1 MTFLKGRFARLSVV
15 ACAALL
21 LSSCRVDQTV
31 SLAVEPNGSGKVT
44 VVITADKA
52 IVAKAPKLAEDLRTD
67 DLVEAGWKV
76 TKPVKTKAGGLTV
89 TLIRPFRNPAE
100 ANIALSQVNGPKGPL
115 HEMVVT
121 RSGKDTNSQWSLA
134 GRLEV
139 TGGLEAFID
148 DAGLA
153 LVGAAPYLANVQ
165 EAGLDLGDA
174 VGITFTATLPGEIDQ
189 STGLKGDGEVSWA
202 VPMDGSKVDIATT
215 STNVD
220 VVSSI
225 SRVGKALLL
234 GLLVLWIA
242 ATIVLLLLVG
252 NARQRRANRA
262 SPPY

>member
-1 MTFLKGRFARLSVV
+1 MSL
-15 ACAALL
+15 
-21 LSSCRVDQTV
+21 TV
-31 SLAVEPNGSGKVT
+31 KPNGSGEVT
-44 VVITADKA
+44 VVITADKD
-52 IVAKAPKLAEDLRTD
+52 IVAKAPNLAADLRTD
-67 DLVEAGWKV
+67 DLVEVGWEV
-76 TKPVKTKAGGLTV
+76 TKPVKTKTGGLTV
-89 TLIRPFRNPAE
+89 TLVRSFRNPAE

-115 HEMVVT
+115 HEMVVART
-121 RSGKDTNSQWSLA
+121 GKDTNSQWSLA

-148 DAGLA
+148 DAGLE

-174 VGITFTATLPGEIDQ
+174 VGITFTATLPGDIEQ
-189 STGLKGDGEVSWA
+189 STGVKGDGIVSWA

-225 SRVGKALLL
+225 SRVSKVLFL

-242 ATIVLLLLVG
+242 ATVILLLLVG
-252 NARQRRANRA
+252 NARQRRPR
-262 SPPY
+262 PPTRL

>member
-1 MTFLKGRFARLSVV
+1 MTRLCVV
-15 ACAALL
+15 ACAALT
-21 LSSCRVDQTV
+21 LSSCRVDQSV
-31 SLAVEPNGSGKVT
+31 SLTVKPNGSGEVT
-44 VVITADKA
+44 VVITADKN
-52 IVAKAPKLAEDLRTD
+52 IVAKAPNLAADLRTD
-67 DLVEAGWKV
+67 DLVAVGWEV
-76 TKPVKTKAGGLTV
+76 SKPVETKTGGLTV
-89 TLIRPFRNPAE
+89 TLVRPFRNPAE

-115 HEMVVT
+115 NEMVVT
-121 RSGKDTNSQWSLA
+121 RTGKDTNSQWSLA

-148 DAGLA
+148 DAGLE

-174 VGITFTATLPGEIDQ
+174 VGITFTATLPGEIEQ
-189 STGLKGDGEVSWA
+189 STGVRGDGIVSWA

-225 SRVGKALLL
+225 SRVSKVLLL

-242 ATIVLLLLVG
+242 AMVILLLLVG
-252 NARQRRANRA
+252 NARQRRSR
-262 SPPY
+262 PPTRL